1 MNASQLTI
9 YIDGLANDIKTIRE
23 AFDKLNDEHKQTLQS
38 LNDLQRKLEVENA
51 LLKREVDELISAKLE
66 RQQDRD
72 ERLFIKRE
80 IEELQKWKDDQ
91 KQDRD
96 EKARRLWAFGPNIA
110 GAIVTAV
117 LSIVISLATILI
129 VTYFKTP
136 TP

>member
-23 AFDKLNDEHKQTLQS
+23 AFDKLNDEHKQTLQF
-38 LNDLQRKLEVENA
+38 LNDLRRKLEVENA
-51 LLKREVDELISAKLE
+51 LLQREVEELIHAKLE

-72 ERLFIKRE
+72 ERLLLKRE
-80 IEELQKWKDDQ
+80 IEELNKWKDDQ
-91 KQDRD
+91 KKERD
-96 EKARRLWAFGPNIA
+96 EKSRRIWAFGPNIA
-110 GAIVTAV
+110 GAVVTGV
-117 LSIVISLATILI
+117 LSIIISLTTILI